1 MHFGLGPLSK
11 GYLCSETLL
20 CVIVLLALVEALQT
34 ENLLA
39 AGAQDVFKSPLF
51 MSC

>member
-1 MHFGLGPLSK
+1 MNFGLGLLSK
-11 GYLCSETLL
+11 GYLCSENSVS
-20 CVIVLLALVEALQT
+20 VIVLLALVEARQT